1 MFQLLPK
8 KTVRATRW
16 KTTSGAFLSSLALGL
31 LLLTGGCQAADPA
44 KTSPPG
50 TPRVVAVE
58 SFLADI
64 AQNIA
69 GTRLT
74 VATLIPLGLDPH
86 EFEPAP
92 QDVAKL
98 ADADL
103 IIANGA
109 GFESWLQKTITSAG
123 GKAVVLETSAGLSF
137 RKPGPG
143 ETPDPDHPGDPHFWL
158 DPISAVH
165 YAENIRDA
173 FIQLDPAGKA
183 AYTQNAAGYIARLTE
198 LDRWIKD
205 QLAPIPAEKRL
216 LVTNHESLGYFADR
230 YGFRIVGTI
239 IPSVTSGSAP
249 SAKQLAELANLIRQ
263 TGVRAI
269 FLETGSNP
277 QLAEQLATETGI
289 QVVSQLTTHS
299 ISTAGGSAPT
309 YIDMIKFDVNQI
321 VSGLK

>member
-1 MFQLLPK
+1 MFQLRTPN
-8 KTVRATRW
+8 TAFPVRNRTISR
-16 KTTSGAFLSSLALGL
+16 TFLLSLALSL
-31 LLLTGGCQAADPA
+31 LLLTVSCQAADPIKA
-44 KTSPPG
+44 TQPG
-50 TPRVVAVE
+50 TLRVVAVE
-58 SFLADI
+58 SFLTDI
-64 AQNIA
+64 AQNVA
-69 GTRLT
+69 GSRLS
-74 VATLIPLGLDPH
+74 VDTLIPVGLDPH

-109 GFESWLQKTITSAG
+109 GFESWLQKTIASAG
-123 GKAVVLETSAGLSF
+123 GKAVVLEASTGLPV

-143 ETPDPDHPGDPHFWL
+143 EVPDPDHPGDPHFWL
-158 DPISAVH
+158 DPISVIR
-165 YAENIRDA
+165 YTENIRDA
-173 FIQLDPAGKA
+173 LIRLDPAGKDV
-183 AYTQNAAGYIARLTE
+183 YTQNAAGYAARLTE
-198 LDRWIKD
+198 LDQWIKG
-205 QLAPIPAEKRL
+205 QLAAIPAEKRL

-230 YGFRIVGTI
+230 YGFQIVGTI

-249 SAKQLAELANLIRQ
+249 SARQLAELANRIRQ

-277 QLAEQLATETGI
+277 QLADQLAAEAGI
-289 QVVSQLTTHS
+289 QVVSQLYTHS
-299 ISTAGGSAPT
+299 VTTSGGSAPT